1 MSVLKGVMIEISD
14 KNSGEMI
21 LMFKKILK
29 SNIAIL
35 FFILWCPVFIKGQ
48 AIPDFSILTDKAF
61 QKLYQNPE
69 ECISYSQ
76 SLLISDKNVEH
87 KVILRNIISQAYA
100 LQGNYVQSVS
110 ISNQKEDDDKKGSL
124 SHFIQLFDDYNLA
137 DQYQNLG
144 LYGQS
149 KKIIADILKDSELL
163 KTNNPKERMVLA
175 KLFQLQAINAGIV
188 RNYNSA
194 LQNIDKSNSYLN
206 SHNAENM
213 IIKWENIIF
222 RSTFLMRQNRLGES
236 KKLLDDVIQD
246 VEKYE
251 NNAFISAFAYES
263 MSRYYFLKG
272 DYNEAVKQLEKG
284 FAQIENLPYNDLKI
298 IFYELFARSYLAL
311 NNDEKYYYYNN
322 LYTGLKAKLDSNKKE
337 GIQYVVKLLETYH
350 HKNLEFQE
358 QKKEKQLK
366 TAGIAI
372 LILIAGM
379 VAYLLSESSRSR
391 HLKKQLDFFEKLKIK
406 EEPSAVEVGGPREDP
421 VKENK
426 NQEKDPSKISKEKE
440 DEILQK
446 LKDWEKSDGYLNKNM
461 SLAILSA
468 QTGINTKYLS
478 EVINNNKGKN
488 FNGYINELRIDHI
501 ARLLKTDP
509 AYLNYKVSY
518 LAEYAGFSSHGAF
531 TNVFKS
537 ITGMSPNTYIQEIIK
552 NKN

>member
-1 MSVLKGVMIEISD
+1 MIGISD
-14 KNSGEMI
+14 KNNGEMI

-29 SNIAIL
+29 NNISIL
-35 FFILWCPVFIKGQ
+35 FFILWCPVFINGQ
-48 AIPDFSILTDKAF
+48 AAPDFSILTDKAF

-76 SLLISDKNVEH
+76 SLLISDKNIEH

-110 ISNQKEDDDKKGSL
+110 ISNQKEEDDEKGSL

-149 KKIIADILKDSELL
+149 KKIIAGILKDPELL
-163 KTNNPKERMVLA
+163 KSNNPKERMVLA
-175 KLFQLQAINAGIV
+175 KLFQLQAINAGID

-194 LQNIDKSNSYLN
+194 LLNIDKSGSYLN
-206 SHNAENM
+206 NNNEENR
-213 IIKWENIIF
+213 IIKWENMIF
-222 RSTFLMRQNRLGES
+222 RSAFLMRQNKLEES

-246 VEKYE
+246 TEKYG
-251 NNAFISAFAYES
+251 NNAFISAFAYEN
-263 MSRYYFLKG
+263 MSRYYFLEG
-272 DYNEAVKQLEKG
+272 DYNGAVKQLEKG
-284 FAQIENLPYNDLKI
+284 FSEIENLPYNDLKI

-322 LYTGLKAKLDSNKKE
+322 LYTDLKAKLDSSKKE

-358 QKKEKQLK
+358 QNKEKQLK
-366 TAGIAI
+366 TAGIVI

-379 VAYLLSESSRSR
+379 IAYFLSESSRSR
-391 HLKKQLDFFEKLKIK
+391 HLKKQLDFFEKLKTK
-406 EEPSAVEVGGPREDP
+406 EGSSGVEVDGPREEP

-426 NQEKDPSKISKEKE
+426 NQEKDLSKISKEKE
-440 DEILQK
+440 EEILQK
-446 LKDWEKSDGYLNKNM
+446 LKDWEKSDSYLNKNM

-488 FNGYINELRIDHI
+488 FNGYVNELRIDHI

>member
-1 MSVLKGVMIEISD
+1 MIGISG
-14 KNSGEMI
+14 KNNEEMI
-21 LMFKKILK
+21 LMLKKILK
-29 SNIAIL
+29 SNISIL
-35 FFILWCPVFIKGQ
+35 FFILWCPVFINGQ
-48 AIPDFSILTDKAF
+48 AAPDFSILTDKAF

-76 SLLISDKNVEH
+76 SLLMSDKNIEH

-110 ISNQKEDDDKKGSL
+110 ISNQKEDDDKKGNF

-149 KKIIADILKDSELL
+149 KKIIAGILKDPELL
-163 KTNNPKERMVLA
+163 KSNNPKERMVIA
-175 KLFQLQAINAGIV
+175 KLFQLQGINAGID
-188 RNYNSA
+188 RNYNAA
-194 LQNIDKSNSYLN
+194 LLNIDKSDSYLN
-206 SHNAENM
+206 NNNEENR
-213 IIKWENIIF
+213 IIKWENMIF
-222 RSTFLMRQNRLGES
+222 RSAFLMPQNKLEES
-236 KKLLDDVIQD
+236 KKLLDEVIQD
-246 VEKYE
+246 IEKHG

-284 FAQIENLPYNDLKI
+284 FSEIENLPYNDLKI

-322 LYTGLKAKLDSNKKE
+322 LYTDLKAKLDSNKKE
-337 GIQYVVKLLETYH
+337 GIQYIVKLLETYH

-358 QKKEKQLK
+358 QHKEKLFS
-366 TAGIAI
+366 TTGIVI

-379 VAYLLSESSRSR
+379 IAYFLSESSRSR

-406 EEPSAVEVGGPREDP
+406 EDPISLEVEMLKDETA
-421 VKENK
+421 KENK
-426 NQEKDPSKISKEKE
+426 SQEKDPSKISKEKE
-440 DEILQK
+440 EEILQK
-446 LKDWEKSDGYLNKNM
+446 LKDWEKSDNYLNKNM

>member
-1 MSVLKGVMIEISD
+1 MIGISG
-14 KNSGEMI
+14 KNSGKMN
-21 LMFKKILK
+21 LMFRKILK
-29 SNIAIL
+29 SNISIL
-35 FFILWCPVFIKGQ
+35 LFILWWPVFINGQ
-48 AIPDFSILTDKAF
+48 AAPDFSILTDKAF

-163 KTNNPKERMVLA
+163 KTNNPKEQMVLA
-175 KLFQLQAINAGIV
+175 KLFQLQAINAGIA
-188 RNYNSA
+188 RNYKSA
-194 LQNIDKSNSYLN
+194 LLNIDKSNVYLN
-206 SHNAENM
+206 SNNEENR

-222 RSTFLMRQNRLGES
+222 RSTFLLRQNKPEES
-236 KKLLDDVIQD
+236 KKLLDNVIAD
-246 VEKYE
+246 IEKHG
-251 NNAFISAFAYES
+251 NNAFITAFSYENL
-263 MSRYYFLKG
+263 SRYYFLKG
-272 DYNEAVKQLEKG
+272 DYNLAVKQLESG
-284 FAQIENLPYNDLKI
+284 FSEIENLPYNDLKI
-298 IFYELFARSYLAL
+298 MYYELFAKNYLAL

-322 LYTGLKAKLDSNKKE
+322 LYTDLKAKLDSNKKE
-337 GIQYVVKLLETYH
+337 GIQYIVKLLETYH
-350 HKNLEFQE
+350 NKNLEFQK
-358 QKKEKQLK
+358 QNKVKQLK
-366 TAGIAI
+366 IAGIII
-372 LILIAGM
+372 LILLAGIIA
-379 VAYLLSESSRSR
+379 YFLSESARSKD
-391 HLKKQLDFFEKLKIK
+391 LKKQLDFFEKLKVK
-406 EEPSAVEVGGPREDP
+406 EETTSIEADKPKDEIL
-421 VKENK
+421 KETK
-426 NQEKDPSKISKEKE
+426 AQEKDTSKISKEKE
-440 DEILQK
+440 EEILLK
-446 LKDWEKSDGYLNKNM
+446 IKDWEKSDNYLNKNM

-478 EVINNNKGKN
+478 EVINTNKGKN
-488 FNGYINELRIDHI
+488 FNGYINELRINHI

-518 LAEYAGFSSHGAF
+518 LAEYSGFSSHGAF

-552 NKN
+552 NKS